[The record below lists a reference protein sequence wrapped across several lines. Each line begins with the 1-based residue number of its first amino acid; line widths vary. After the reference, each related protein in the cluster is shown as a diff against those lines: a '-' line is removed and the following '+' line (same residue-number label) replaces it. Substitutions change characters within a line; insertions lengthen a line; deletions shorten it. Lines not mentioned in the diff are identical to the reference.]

1 MKKKIISILL
11 SSAMIFS
18 MGISTVSA
26 AAADDTA
33 ATESIVVSK
42 TEGITDTAY
51 GKVRGFIDDGTYTFR
66 GIPYAKADRFEMPEA
81 PDTWDDVRN
90 CLVYGST
97 APITKMTDP
106 DGGDFLIPH
115 RYWAQSENCQNLNVW
130 TQDLDAN
137 AKKPVMVWFHGG
149 GYTNGSSIEG
159 VAYDGKNLSE
169 YGDVVVVT
177 VNHRLNV
184 LGYLD
189 VSEYGRI
196 YCCDR
201 TGRKKRTDLQECKT
215 PCKGSWNHPGQ
226 GGCKQSPEC

>member
-1 MKKKIISILL
+1 MKKKILTILL

-33 ATESIVVSK
+33 ATESTVVSR
-42 TEGITDTAY
+42 TDGVTDTTS

-81 PDTWDDVRN
+81 PDSWDGIRN

-106 DGGDFLIPH
+106 DGGDFIIPH

-130 TQDLDAN
+130 TPDLDSN

-149 GYTNGSSIEG
+149 GFYNGSSNEG
-159 VAYDGKNLSE
+159 VAYDG
-169 YGDVVVVT
+169 
-177 VNHRLNV
+177 
-184 LGYLD
+184 
-189 VSEYGRI
+189 
-196 YCCDR
+196 
-201 TGRKKRTDLQECKT
+201 
-215 PCKGSWNHPGQ
+215 
-226 GGCKQSPEC
+226 

>member
-97 APITKMTDP
+97 APTVMV
-106 DGGDFLIPH
+106 
-115 RYWAQSENCQNLNVW
+115 RWVA
-130 TQDLDAN
+130 
-137 AKKPVMVWFHGG
+137 PVMLAAILASELATKVFHLF
-149 GYTNGSSIEG
+149 TI
-159 VAYDGKNLSE
+159 
-169 YGDVVVVT
+169 
-177 VNHRLNV
+177 
-184 LGYLD
+184 
-189 VSEYGRI
+189 
-196 YCCDR
+196 
-201 TGRKKRTDLQECKT
+201 
-215 PCKGSWNHPGQ
+215 
-226 GGCKQSPEC
+226 

>member
-1 MKKKIISILL
+1 MKKKILTILL

-33 ATESIVVSK
+33 STESIVVSK
-42 TEGITDTAY
+42 TEGITDTTY
-51 GKVRGFIDDGTYTFR
+51 GKVRGFIDNGTYTFR

-81 PDTWDDVRN
+81 PDSWDGIRN

-130 TQDLDAN
+130 TQDLEHY
-137 AKKPVMVWFHGG
+137 AKKPGRGMMLVPGMVF
-149 GYTNGSSIEG
+149 TIEPMI
-159 VAYDGKNLSE
+159 NM
-169 YGDVVVVT
+169 GDWHVFIDAADNWT
-177 VNHRLNV
+177 V
-184 LGYLD
+184 
-189 VSEYGRI
+189 VSEDELPSAQWEHTFVMREHGLEI
-196 YCCDR
+196 L
-201 TGRKKRTDLQECKT
+201 T
-215 PCKGSWNHPGQ
+215 H
-226 GGCKQSPEC
+226 